1 MAAIINGN
9 VTDTHDLHGE
19 LIDAAGN
26 KYDASKYHA
35 ADGKII
41 ENGTNRFVAWQDR
54 NRLTNAARKEADKTN
69 PEVQKEKQAQAEKNE
84 QRKAAFGNVLQSA
97 GQAAAAAAKPS
108 PVSNPQAQHDA
119 RQAALAENQAAQ
131 LRAQQ
136 QQANQIA
143 NRTSTTTGA
152 MNEAQKVAEQSALQ
166 KQRLASQQMVGDAG
180 LANAAAAK
188 AGAEVDP
195 SQHFA
200 GMQALGSQE
209 RARAVQLGKDQTTY
223 GSTAEK
229 FRQATTQEIEDKQ
242 MRAKRDAQAEAASQA
257 EAARQ
262 ASQDELN
269 ARLAESQIARNRAE
283 GQKLSSEGQKLS
295 SEGRKTSI
303 ENEAAETAA
312 EQATDEQTIGSANKI
327 IARLTPKTVL
337 SEEEKLA
344 LYNGY
349 IAASKLKNGS
359 GTNLLKTI
367 AAKNG
372 KDATFRDWF
381 LQTYEANNGKNNVYN
396 DINDILSDSCM
407 KSIETPV
414 GHALM
419 NIWKGRTM

>member
-26 KYDASKYHA
+26 KYDASKYHV

-69 PEVQKEKQAQAEKNE
+69 PEVQKEKQAQAEKNA
-84 QRKAAFGNVLQSA
+84 RAKAAFGNILQSA
-97 GQAAAAAAKPS
+97 GQAAASATKPS
-108 PVSNPQAQHDA
+108 PVSNPQAQHNA
-119 RQAALAENQAAQ
+119 RQAALAENQAAK

-195 SQHFA
+195 SQHFSE
-200 GMQALGSQE
+200 MQALGSQE
-209 RARAVQLGKDQTTY
+209 RQRAIELGKQAYAGQSAAERDRATT
-223 GSTAEK
+223 TAE
-229 FRQATTQEIEDKQ
+229 IEEKQ
-242 MRAKRDAQAEAASQA
+242 VRAKHDQQAEAASYA
-257 EAARQ
+257 DADRQ
-262 ASQDELN
+262 AAQDKLN
-269 ARLAESQIARNRAE
+269 ADLINSQIAKNNAESTKAAAE
-283 GQKLSSEGQKLS
+283 GQKTNVETTAQSESQATAYEKQIYDMLKNPATIDPITIMQKYVALHNLDNAAGNAIMRKISEAIGPQSEHKEIGQK
-295 SEGRKTSI
+295 
-303 ENEAAETAA
+303 
-312 EQATDEQTIGSANKI
+312 
-327 IARLTPKTVL
+327 
-337 SEEEKLA
+337 A
-344 LYNGY
+344 LEHW
-349 IAASKLKNGS
+349 L
-359 GTNLLKTI
+359 
-367 AAKNG
+367 
-372 KDATFRDWF
+372 
-381 LQTYEANNGKNNVYN
+381 GKNPDSPHVEYMTAQ
-396 DINDILSDSCM
+396 LSDKRM
-407 KSIETPV
+407 KSIETPI

>member
-26 KYDASKYHA
+26 KYDASKYHV

-108 PVSNPQAQHDA
+108 PVSNPQAQHNA

-152 MNEAQKVAEQSALQ
+152 MNEAQKVAEQAALQ

-209 RARAVQLGKDQTTY
+209 RQRAISLGEQQAAMQ
-223 GSTAEK
+223 STAEAQRAK
-229 FRQATTQEIEDKQ
+229 TTAEIEEKQ
-242 MRAKRDAQAEAASQA
+242 ARAKRNAQAEAASQA

-269 ARLAESQIARNRAE
+269 TRLAESQIAKNKAE
-283 GQKLSSEGQKLS
+283 GQKLSSEGK
-295 SEGRKTSI
+295 KTSI

-327 IARLTPKTVL
+327 IAKLKPGAAL

-372 KDATFRDWF
+372 KDEAFRDWF
-381 LQTYEANNGKNNVYN
+381 LQTYEANNGKNNIYN